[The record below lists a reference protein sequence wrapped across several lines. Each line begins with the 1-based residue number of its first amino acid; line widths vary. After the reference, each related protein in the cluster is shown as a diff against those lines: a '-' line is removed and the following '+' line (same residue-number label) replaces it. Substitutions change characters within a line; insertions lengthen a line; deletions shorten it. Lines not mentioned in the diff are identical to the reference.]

1 MLVYFWPRLDILP
14 SVMNA
19 LFISSL
25 KPGGFLKTQFSIC
38 AQLKECKRY
47 LSVSRSCGASDKPD
61 VKTTLDDDDYG
72 TEEKEQKIEKMRN
85 KSRLKT
91 NHRNQ
96 LFGKKP
102 FTEPVYEHHFSVK
115 YNRQMFGRYGL
126 ESGVNPGLSWP
137 TKDDLINRQ
146 EYEKVAFPFT
156 VKELVE
162 SANKDL
168 EMRELEIQESHN
180 RVLENLSKLDKW
192 KKDLKEKIVKK
203 EAEALAAKE
212 KKQKLIEEVRR
223 HFGFTIDPKDE
234 RFKEMVAIKEKEQ
247 KKKDKL
253 AKLEEREKKA
263 IAKLMSKNEI
273 PVSDSSESTNK

>member
-1 MLVYFWPRLDILP
+1 
-14 SVMNA
+14 MNA
-19 LFISSL
+19 LFISIL
-25 KPGGFLKTQFSIC
+25 NPGKFHKTKFLIN
-38 AQLKECKRY
+38 AQLKECKRC
-47 LSVSRSCGASDKPD
+47 LLVSHSCDANDKPD
-61 VKTTLDDDDYG
+61 VQTTPADDDYG

-85 KSRLKT
+85 KSRLRT

-96 LFGKKP
+96 LFGKTP
-102 FTEPVYEHHFSVK
+102 YSEPVIEHHFSVK

-126 ESGVNPGLSWP
+126 ESGVNPGIAWP
-137 TKDDLINRQ
+137 TKDDLSNRQ
-146 EYEKVAFPFT
+146 EYEKFAFPFT

-192 KKDLKEKIVKK
+192 KKDLKEKIAKK
-203 EAEALAAKE
+203 EAEGLAAKE

-234 RFKEMVAIKEKEQ
+234 RFKEMVATKEKEQ

-263 IAKLMSKNEI
+263 IAKLMSKHEI

>member
-1 MLVYFWPRLDILP
+1 
-14 SVMNA
+14 MNA

-25 KPGGFLKTQFSIC
+25 NPGKFHKTKFLIS

-47 LSVSRSCGASDKPD
+47 LLVSHSCDANDKPD
-61 VKTTLDDDDYG
+61 VQTTLADDDYG

-91 NHRNQ
+91 HHRNQ
-96 LFGKKP
+96 LFGKIP
-102 FTEPVYEHHFSVK
+102 YPEPVLEQHLSVK

-126 ESGVNPGLSWP
+126 ESGVNPGISWP
-137 TKDDLINRQ
+137 TKDDLRNRQ
-146 EYEKVAFPFT
+146 EYEKFAFPFT

-168 EMRELEIQESHN
+168 KMRELEIQESHN
-180 RVLENLSKLDKW
+180 RVLENLLKLDKW
-192 KKDLKEKIVKK
+192 KKDLKEKIAKK
-203 EAEALAAKE
+203 EAEGLAAKE

-234 RFKEMVAIKEKEQ
+234 RFKEMVATKEKEQ

-263 IAKLMSKNEI
+263 IAKLMSKHEI